1 MFFCPPGQA
10 FGGGRP
16 TSCGSEP
23 TRGADAEPTRTL
35 VVAITFTFLTGV
47 KLVITEG
54 LPAWDHS
61 DDESIRKKNLLTY
74 AFLIA
79 PAVAPIVYMWG
90 VL

>member
-1 MFFCPPGQA
+1 MREEKNVATQCLSLLH
-10 FGGGRP
+10 R
-16 TSCGSEP
+16 
-23 TRGADAEPTRTL
+23 TRHRTRRRHRTERSRR
-35 VVAITFTFLTGV
+35 TRRRC
-47 KLVITEG
+47 KRRRKRHRRTEG

>member
-1 MFFCPPGQA
+1 MKRLAFFP
-10 FGGGRP
+10 
-16 TSCGSEP
+16 
-23 TRGADAEPTRTL
+23 AEHS
-35 VVAITFTFLTGV
+35 VHSVTFLTGV

-61 DDESIRKKNLLTY
+61 DDESIRKKNILTY